1 MSQAVNIRVNC
12 RADSLRDVRQS
23 LEQLDDVDQKTLQ
36 TLKLV
41 VNELVGNAIKH
52 SDLCDE
58 DEIEIAVTS
67 QGEVLRIDVRD
78 QGSGFTFPEENT
90 VGRRG
95 LPLVQSLT
103 DHFGISRNEHT
114 HAWAEIRGTSRAPET
129 TS

>member
-1 MSQAVNIRVNC
+1 MSRTVNIRVNC

-23 LEQLDDVDQKTLQ
+23 LDQLDDVDQDTLH

-67 QGEVLRIDVRD
+67 QAEGLRIDVRD
-78 QGSGFTFPEENT
+78 QGSGFTFPEDNT

-114 HAWAEIRGTSRAPET
+114 HAWAEIRSTPRTPET